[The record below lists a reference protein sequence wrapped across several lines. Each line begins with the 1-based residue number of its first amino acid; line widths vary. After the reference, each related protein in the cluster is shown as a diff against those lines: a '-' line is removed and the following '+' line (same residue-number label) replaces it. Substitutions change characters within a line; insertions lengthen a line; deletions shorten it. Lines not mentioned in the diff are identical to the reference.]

1 MGLFSRRAKEPV
13 AHPRVKRTVHV
24 MANREAVNG
33 HLDGYAKVMGRH
45 ARDLDVDVW
54 SSGDWLRLDLPAD
67 GVHPWELHNLAYW
80 LLELGDVVAVSGP
93 SPQLHGYHLTRADDP
108 NDLLVGWTDASEPM
122 TVHVPGNDI
131 VRPDPE
137 VPAPARTTRDA
148 LGAAGIPQ
156 AGWVEVGGIVVRSED
171 PGHDLN
177 PSMAAT
183 KRSRKDLRPIHID
196 MF

>member
-1 MGLFSRRAKEPV
+1 MGLFSRRTKEPV
-13 AHPRVKRTVHV
+13 VHPTVERAIHV
-24 MANREAVNG
+24 RSTRESLDQ
-33 HLDGYAKVMGRH
+33 HLDGYAKIMGRH
-45 ARDLDVDVW
+45 ARDLDVRLW
-54 SSGDWLRLDLPAD
+54 SSGEWLRLDLPAD

-80 LLELGDVVAVSGP
+80 LLEIGDVLATSGP
-93 SPQLHGYHLTRADDP
+93 SPQLHGYHLVRADHP
-108 NDLLVGWTDASEPM
+108 NDFLEGWTDASEPM
-122 TVHVPGNDI
+122 TVHVPGNDV

-148 LGAAGIPQ
+148 MGAASIPEH
-156 AGWVEVGGIVVRSED
+156 GWVEIGPVVVRSED

-183 KRSRKDLRPIHID
+183 KRSRKSLRATYID